1 LHFRRK
7 FVASGGQNE
16 LVELTV
22 AEMLESGG
30 YERTLRQ
37 LRRRFESQGDFARGV
52 IAESFP
58 RGTRV
63 TRPSG
68 GYILWV
74 ELPKSCDTVALF
86 EVLVERGI
94 MIGPGP
100 MFSASQRYRN
110 CMRVSVGYA
119 WTTRHETAVKA

>member
-7 FVASGGQNE
+7 
-16 LVELTV
+16 
-22 AEMLESGG
+22 
-30 YERTLRQ
+30 
-37 LRRRFESQGDFARGV
+37 FARGV

-86 EVLVERGI
+86 EVLLERGI

-119 WTTRHETAVKA
+119 WTTRHERAMREVGRTARELAGETAVKA